1 MTLRNLCILALTWF
15 LVLGLCPQF
24 RGMAQQFS
32 LNAGLQDSVVAW
44 VGKKPITVREFM
56 ASYEFGP
63 GFPKR
68 QKDSKRVHLSY
79 MINEKLLALQGE
91 DKKYDTTVLY
101 KTLHRALLSDIAT
114 EELYRQRIMPRV
126 KLSETEINDAIAD
139 KNNEIYLRWLFFTS
153 NDAAQS
159 AYTRLQQAAVFDSLF
174 SAQITDSSMRD
185 QRTFKT
191 DRFKLWQKN
200 PMLARIADSLKV
212 GSLTKP
218 VQAGDGWYIVTIDS
232 MYQNPILNE
241 SEMLKERQ
249 EVTAVL
255 QTKKMDAYAGRY
267 VDSLIRLQKPVIDGK
282 AFQIIRGYIGR
293 YELSKEVFASWGL
306 QGKAD
311 SAYASLDNGKK
322 LPPGAL
328 PLVRLA
334 DTQLTINDMIV
345 WYTNLVDY
353 LHINKDDKA
362 SFSANVESLIW
373 RMVRDYI
380 LTKTAQSEGLEQSLA
395 VTNQISWWQDKILYA
410 MVREDLKNALYLDK
424 PETSLA
430 LLNPK
435 TDKDMSVEINKK
447 LFRELLGLK
456 AKHKVVIN
464 EPLLKKVAVLDEENP
479 KAIDAYIVK
488 KGGLFPHPAF
498 PSIDT
503 YWQSW
508 Q

>member
-1 MTLRNLCILALTWF
+1 MRLYNSFLFALSCFLLLAL
-15 LVLGLCPQF
+15 CPAFQ
-24 RGMAQQFS
+24 GMAQQFS
-32 LNAGLQDSVVAW
+32 ANKDLQDSVVAW
-44 VGKKPITVREFM
+44 VGEKPITVREFM

-68 QKDSKRVHLSY
+68 QKDSKRIHLSY

-126 KLSETEINDAIAD
+126 KLSETEISDAVAD
-139 KNNEIYLRWLFFTS
+139 KNNEIYLRWLFYS
-153 NDAAQS
+153 SSEAAQS
-159 AYTRLQQAAVFDSLF
+159 AYVRLQQAAVFDSLF
-174 SAQITDSSMRD
+174 TAQIADSIMRD

-200 PMLARIADSLKV
+200 PTLARIADSLKV
-212 GSLTKP
+212 GSMTKP

-255 QTKKMDAYAGRY
+255 QSKKMDAYAGRY
-267 VDSLIRLQKPVIDGK
+267 VDSLMRLRNPVIDGK

-293 YELSKEVFASWGL
+293 YELSKELFTAWGL

-311 SAYASLDNGKK
+311 SAYAALDNGKK
-322 LPPGAL
+322 LPPGSF

-334 DTQLTINDMIV
+334 DTVLTINDMIA

-353 LHINKDDKA
+353 LHINKEDKA
-362 SFSANVESLIW
+362 AFSANVESLIW
-373 RMVRDYI
+373 RMVRDYV
-380 LTKTAQSEGLEQSLA
+380 LTKTAQTEGLEQSLA

-424 PETSLA
+424 PEISLS

-456 AKHKVVIN
+456 AKHKVTVN
-464 EPLLKKVAVLDEENP
+464 EPLLKRVVVQDEENP